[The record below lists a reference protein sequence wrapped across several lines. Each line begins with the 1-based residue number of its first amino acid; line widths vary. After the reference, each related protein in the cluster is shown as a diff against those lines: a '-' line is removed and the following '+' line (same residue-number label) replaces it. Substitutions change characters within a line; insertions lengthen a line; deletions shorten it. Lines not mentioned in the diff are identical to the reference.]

1 MTASTRAVWPCAVAL
16 AAVAAA
22 SIGLG
27 GQTALKTADE
37 HVAAAEKA
45 AGEDYRAI
53 FTRLCAVPTPA
64 APQGQG
70 QARGGGGGRGQQ
82 GPPDRSTWYAEP
94 VKVFDNLYFVGQ
106 SEYSVWA
113 VTTSQGI
120 IVIDTIYDY
129 SVEAEVID
137 GLKKLGLDPGQIKYA
152 IVSHAHNDHSGGA
165 KFLQDRGVRIL
176 MSAADWDLLER
187 GPEPRANRDMVIT
200 DGMSFTLGDTTL
212 RMYFTPG
219 HTAGTVSTIIPVRD
233 NGKPHVAALWGGT
246 LFNFARGGAAYITP
260 ATPLSWWFDTYAASA
275 REFRD
280 TAARA
285 GADVLLSNHTE
296 YDGSLTRLPAMRT
309 RKPGDPH
316 PYVVGAS
323 SVARF
328 LTMAEECANAGLVR
342 SRQAQ

>member
-1 MTASTRAVWPCAVAL
+1 MTVAKRAIWRCAFVL
-16 AAVAAA
+16 AAAAA
-22 SIGLG
+22 LSLGLRA
-27 GQTALKTADE
+27 QSALKTAEE

-45 AGEDYRAI
+45 SGADYRPI
-53 FTRLCAVPTPA
+53 FTRLCTAPSA

-70 QARGGGGGRGQQ
+70 QARGGGGQQ

-120 IVIDTIYDY
+120 IVVDTIFDY
-129 SVEAEVID
+129 SVEAEVIE
-137 GLKKLGLDPGQIKYA
+137 GLKKLGLDPNQIRYA
-152 IVSHAHNDHSGGA
+152 VVSHAHNDHSGGA

-176 MSAADWDLLER
+176 MSAADWDLMER
-187 GPEPRANRDMVIT
+187 SAGPKAKRDMVIA
-200 DGMSFTLGDTTL
+200 DGMNLTLGDTTL

-233 NGKPHVAALWGGT
+233 NGTPHVAALWGGT
-246 LFNFARGGAAYITP
+246 LFNFARGGGAYITP
-260 ATPLSWWFDTYAASA
+260 ATPLSWWYETYAASA
-275 REFRD
+275 RKFRD
-280 TAARA
+280 TAAKA

-323 SVARF
+323 SVGRF

-342 SRQAQ
+342 SKQAP

>member
-1 MTASTRAVWPCAVAL
+1 MVRAAWPCVF
-16 AAVAAA
+16 AAVAVVAA
-22 SIGLG
+22 GASVGVRS
-27 GQTALKTADE
+27 QSALKTADE

-53 FTRLCAVPTPA
+53 FTRLCAPPAPA

-70 QARGGGGGRGQQ
+70 QGRGGGRGQQ
-82 GPPDRSTWYAEP
+82 GPPERSTWYAEP

-120 IVIDTIYDY
+120 ILLDTIYDY

-137 GLKKLGLDPGQIKYA
+137 GLKKLGLDPSQIKYA
-152 IVSHAHNDHSGGA
+152 IVSHAHSDHAGGA

-187 GPEPRANRDMVIT
+187 GSGPRAKRDMVVT
-200 DGMSFTLGDTTL
+200 DGMSLTLGDTTL

-219 HTAGTVSTIIPVRD
+219 HTQGTVSTIIPVRD

-246 LFNFARGGAAYITP
+246 LFNFVRGGAAYISPTTP
-260 ATPLSWWFDTYAASA
+260 VSWWFETYAASA
-275 REFRD
+275 RRFRD
-280 TAARA
+280 TAAKA
-285 GADVLLSNHTE
+285 GADILLSNHTE
-296 YDGSLTRLPAMRT
+296 YDGSTTRLPAMRT
-309 RKPGDPH
+309 RKPSDSH
-316 PYVVGAS
+316 PYVVGAAR
-323 SVARF
+323 VARF

-342 SRQAQ
+342 SRQAP

>member
-1 MTASTRAVWPCAVAL
+1 MRAAL
-16 AAVAAA
+16 WCLAGAAA
-22 SIGLG
+22 SAGATAG
-27 GQTALKTADE
+27 AVVGRGQTALKSADE

-53 FTRLCAVPTPA
+53 FTRLCTPPTVA
-64 APQGQG
+64 APQG
-70 QARGGGGGRGQQ
+70 RGRGGGRGQQ

-120 IVIDTIYDY
+120 ILLDTIFDY

-137 GLKKLGLDPGQIKYA
+137 GLKKLGLDPTQIKYA

-176 MSAADWDLLER
+176 LSAADWDLLER
-187 GPEPRANRDMVIT
+187 GAGPNAKRDMVIT
-200 DGMSFTLGDTTL
+200 DGMSLTLGDTTL
-212 RMYFTPG
+212 RIYFTPG
-219 HTAGTVSTIIPVRD
+219 HTGGTVSTIIPVRD

-246 LFNFARGGAAYITP
+246 LFNFARGGGAYITP
-260 ATPLSWWFDTYAASA
+260 ATPVSWWFETYVASA
-275 REFRD
+275 RRFRD
-280 TAARA
+280 IAAKA

-296 YDGSLTRLPAMRT
+296 YDGSVTRLPALRT
-309 RKPGDPH
+309 RKPADPH
-316 PYVVGAS
+316 PYVVGSS
-323 SVARF
+323 SVGRF

-342 SRQAQ
+342 SRQSQ

>member
-1 MTASTRAVWPCAVAL
+1 MTSAMRALIWRGAIIL
-16 AAVAAA
+16 AAIGAV
-22 SIGLG
+22 SIGAR
-27 GQTALKTADE
+27 GQSGLKTADE
-37 HVAAAEKA
+37 HMAAAEKA
-45 AGEDYRAI
+45 AGDDYRAI
-53 FTRLCAVPTPA
+53 FTRLCTAPTPTA
-64 APQGQG
+64 LQGQG
-70 QARGGGGGRGQQ
+70 QARGGGGRGQQ

-120 IVIDTIYDY
+120 IVVDTIFDY

-137 GLKKLGLDPGQIKYA
+137 GLKKLGLDPAQIKYA
-152 IVSHAHNDHSGGA
+152 VVSHAHNDHVGGA
-165 KFLQDRGVRIL
+165 KLLQDRGVRIL

-187 GPEPRANRDMVIT
+187 GAGPRAKRDMAIT
-200 DGMSFTLGDTTL
+200 DGMSLTLGDTTL

-246 LFNFARGGAAYITP
+246 LFNFSRGGAAYITP
-260 ATPLSWWFDTYAASA
+260 ATPLSWWFETYAASA
-275 REFRD
+275 RRFRD
-280 TAARA
+280 TAAKA

-296 YDGSLTRLPAMRT
+296 FDGSLTRLPAMRT

-323 SVARF
+323 RVGRF

-342 SRQAQ
+342 SKQAP